1 MIKENKIYNI
11 VIYGNGLSAK
21 TAVASFSHQGF
32 KPIWVNSIKKEK
44 YEDDRT
50 TMLSPK
56 SIEFYRKLN
65 LDKLSKDIFP
75 TNKILIKT
83 KNQKVYTTFEDNQL
97 QKPLCYLVENK
108 ILHKDL
114 DALIAT
120 QKKEKIVL
128 EFNDEIDKLQNNQ
141 NYNEIFLKSGV
152 TLRSS
157 LVVGLDGANSLI
169 RELSGIKSKNYGIKK
184 YGLVGLIEHE
194 MRHPFTSWQVF
205 SKNGILALLA
215 KENKSKN
222 RSVSSMIWSLDK
234 EQMNYLLNLET
245 KDFEKQIENEIGSDL
260 GKLNLVSK
268 LSQWPINRM
277 DVSDPTSLRTVVLGD
292 ASHSIYPLAGQGF
305 NLGVGDIIQLLE
317 TLDWAR
323 SHGMD
328 FGTSIVLNK
337 YKDKR
342 KFWVNSVT
350 RLTDVLDW
358 FFSNTTP
365 QMQNKF
371 GMSLEILE
379 KLEPLKQKLVNLMRE
394 N

>member
-1 MIKENKIYNI
+1 MINENKIYNI

-21 TAVASFSHQGF
+21 TAVASFAHQGF
-32 KPIWVNSIKKEK
+32 KPIWINSIKNEK
-44 YEDDRT
+44 YEDNRT

-65 LDKLSKDIFP
+65 SDKLSKDFFP

-83 KNQKVYTTFEDNQL
+83 KNQKNYTTFEDKQL

-128 EFNDEIDKLQNNQ
+128 EFNDEIEKLQNNQ
-141 NYNEIFLKSGV
+141 NYNEILLKSGV

-194 MRHPFTSWQVF
+194 TRYPFTSWQVF

-222 RSVSSMIWSLDK
+222 QSISSMIWSLDK
-234 EQMNYLLNLET
+234 EQMNHLLNLET

-268 LSQWPINRM
+268 LSQWPINRT

-323 SHGMD
+323 GHGMD

-337 YKDKR
+337 YKDRR
-342 KFWVNSVT
+342 KFWVKSIT
-350 RLTDVLDW
+350 RLTDSLDW

-371 GMSLEILE
+371 GISLETLD
-379 KLEPLKQKLVNLMRE
+379 KLEPIKQKLVSIMRE

>member
-317 TLDWAR
+317 TLNWAR
-323 SHGMD
+323 GHGMD

-337 YKDKR
+337 YKVKR
-342 KFWVNSVT
+342 KYWVNSVT
-350 RLTDVLDW
+350 KLTDGLDW
-358 FFSNTTP
+358 FFSNTTT
-365 QMQNKF
+365 QMQEKF
-371 GMSLEILE
+371 GISLEMLE
-379 KLEPLKQKLVNLMRE
+379 KIEPLKQKLVSLMME

>member
-21 TAVASFSHQGF
+21 TAVASFSQQGF
-32 KPIWVNSIKKEK
+32 NPIWINSIQNEK

-56 SIEFYRKLN
+56 SIDFYHKLN
-65 LDKLSKDIFP
+65 LNQFSKVIFP

-83 KNQKVYTTFEDNQL
+83 KNQRSYTAFEDTQF

-108 ILHKDL
+108 TLHKGL
-114 DALIAT
+114 DGLIET
-120 QKKEKIVL
+120 QKKEKKII
-128 EFNDEIDKLQNNQ
+128 EFKDEIFKLQTNQ
-141 NYNEIFLKSGV
+141 NYNEIFLKSG
-152 TLRSS
+152 TKIRSS
-157 LVVGLDGANSLI
+157 LLVGLDGTNSLI
-169 RELSGIKSKNYGIKK
+169 RELSGIKSKSFGIKK

-215 KENKSKN
+215 KENRSKN

-234 EQMNYLLNLET
+234 KQMEYLLDLKA
-245 KDFEKQIENEIGSDL
+245 KDFVKQIENEIGTNL

-268 LSQWPINRM
+268 LSKWPINRV
-277 DVSDPTSLRTVVLGD
+277 DVSDPTNLRAVVLGD

-323 SHGMD
+323 GYGMD
-328 FGTSIVLNK
+328 LGTSIVLNK
-337 YKDKR
+337 YKNKR
-342 KFWVNSVT
+342 KYWVNSVT
-350 RLTDVLDW
+350 KLTDGLDW
-358 FFSNTTP
+358 FFSNTTT
-365 QMQNKF
+365 QTQDKF
-371 GMSLEILE
+371 GISLEILG
-379 KLEPLKQKLVNLMRE
+379 KLKPLKQKLVSLMR
-394 N
+394 NN

>member
-120 QKKEKIVL
+120 QKKEKRVL
-128 EFNDEIDKLQNNQ
+128 EFNDEIAKLQNNQ
-141 NYNEIFLKSGV
+141 NYNEIFFKSGV

-350 RLTDVLDW
+350 RLTDGLDW

>member
-1 MIKENKIYNI
+1 MVNENKIYNI

-21 TAVASFSHQGF
+21 TAVASFAHQGF
-32 KPIWVNSIKKEK
+32 KPIWINSIKNEK
-44 YEDDRT
+44 YEDNRT

-56 SIEFYRKLN
+56 SIEFYCKLN
-65 LDKLSKDIFP
+65 LDKLSKDFFP

-83 KNQKVYTTFEDNQL
+83 KNQKNYTTFEDKQL

-128 EFNDEIDKLQNNQ
+128 EFNDEIEKLQNNQ
-141 NYNEIFLKSGV
+141 NYNEILLKSGV

-194 MRHPFTSWQVF
+194 TRYPFTSWQVF

-222 RSVSSMIWSLDK
+222 QSISSMIWSLDK

-245 KDFEKQIENEIGSDL
+245 NDFEKQIENEIGSDM
-260 GKLNLVSK
+260 GKLNLISK
-268 LSQWPINRM
+268 LSKWPINRT

-323 SHGMD
+323 GHGMD

-337 YKDKR
+337 YKDRR
-342 KFWVNSVT
+342 KFWVNSIT
-350 RLTDVLDW
+350 RLTDSLDW

-371 GMSLEILE
+371 GISLETLD
-379 KLEPLKQKLVNLMRE
+379 KLEPIKQKLVSIMRE

>member
-1 MIKENKIYNI
+1 MVNENKIYNI

-21 TAVASFSHQGF
+21 TAVASFAHQGF
-32 KPIWVNSIKKEK
+32 KPIWINSIKNEK
-44 YEDDRT
+44 YEDNRT

-65 LDKLSKDIFP
+65 LDKLSKDFFP

-83 KNQKVYTTFEDNQL
+83 KNQKNYTTFEDKQL

-128 EFNDEIDKLQNNQ
+128 EFNDEIEKLQNNQ
-141 NYNEIFLKSGV
+141 NYNEILLKSGV

-194 MRHPFTSWQVF
+194 TRYPFTSWQVF

-222 RSVSSMIWSLDK
+222 QSISSMIWSLDK

-268 LSQWPINRM
+268 LSQWPINRI

-323 SHGMD
+323 CHGMD

-342 KFWVNSVT
+342 KYWVNSVT
-350 RLTDVLDW
+350 RLTDGLDW
-358 FFSNTTP
+358 FFSNTTI

-371 GMSLEILE
+371 GISLEILE
-379 KLEPLKQKLVNLMRE
+379 KLEPLKQKLVSLMRE

>member
-1 MIKENKIYNI
+1 MVNENKIYNI

-21 TAVASFSHQGF
+21 TAVASFAHQGF
-32 KPIWVNSIKKEK
+32 KPIWINSIKNEK
-44 YEDDRT
+44 YEDNRT

-56 SIEFYRKLN
+56 SIEFYCKLN
-65 LDKLSKDIFP
+65 LDKLSKDFFP

-83 KNQKVYTTFEDNQL
+83 KNQKNYTTFEDKQL

-128 EFNDEIDKLQNNQ
+128 EFNDEIEKLQNNQ
-141 NYNEIFLKSGV
+141 NYNEILLKSGV

-194 MRHPFTSWQVF
+194 TRYPFTSWQVF

-222 RSVSSMIWSLDK
+222 QSISSMIWSLDK

-245 KDFEKQIENEIGSDL
+245 NDFEKQIENEIGSDM
-260 GKLNLVSK
+260 GKLNLISK
-268 LSQWPINRM
+268 LSKWPINRT

-323 SHGMD
+323 GHGMD

-337 YKDKR
+337 YKDRR
-342 KFWVNSVT
+342 KFWVNSIT
-350 RLTDVLDW
+350 RLTDSLDW

-371 GMSLEILE
+371 GISLETLD
-379 KLEPLKQKLVNLMRE
+379 KLEPIKQKLVSLMRE

>member
-1 MIKENKIYNI
+1 MIKENNIHNI

-21 TAVASFSHQGF
+21 TAAASFSHQGF
-32 KPIWVNSIKKEK
+32 KPIWVNSIKNEK
-44 YEDDRT
+44 YKDDRT

-56 SIEFYRKLN
+56 SVDFYRKLN
-65 LDKLSKDIFP
+65 LDKLSKVIFP

-83 KNQKVYTTFEDNQL
+83 KNQKVYTTFEDKQL

-194 MRHPFTSWQVF
+194 MRNPFTSWQVF

-317 TLDWAR
+317 TLNWAR
-323 SHGMD
+323 GHGMD

-337 YKDKR
+337 YKVKR
-342 KFWVNSVT
+342 KYWVNSVT
-350 RLTDVLDW
+350 KLTDGLDW
-358 FFSNTTP
+358 FFSNTTT
-365 QMQNKF
+365 QMQEKF
-371 GMSLEILE
+371 GISLEMLE

>member
-56 SIEFYRKLN
+56 SIEFYLKLN

-141 NYNEIFLKSGV
+141 NYNEIFFKSGV

-342 KFWVNSVT
+342 KYWVNSVT
-350 RLTDVLDW
+350 RLTDGLDW
-358 FFSNTTP
+358 FFSNTTH

-371 GMSLEILE
+371 GISLEILE

>member
-1 MIKENKIYNI
+1 MIKKDKIYNI
-11 VIYGNGLSAK
+11 VIYGSGLSAK

-56 SIEFYRKLN
+56 SIEFYLKLN

-83 KNQKVYTTFEDNQL
+83 KNQKFYTKFEDNQH
-97 QKPLCYLVENK
+97 QRPLCYLVENK

-120 QKKEKIVL
+120 QKKEKMVL
-128 EFNDEIDKLQNNQ
+128 EFNDEIDKFQNNQ
-141 NYNEIFLKSGV
+141 NYSEIFLKSGV

-157 LVVGLDGANSLI
+157 LVVGLDGVNSLI
-169 RELSGIKSKNYGIKK
+169 RELSGIKSINYGIKK

-194 MRHPFTSWQVF
+194 TRYPFTSWQVF

-222 RSVSSMIWSLDK
+222 QSISSMIWSLDK

-268 LSQWPINRM
+268 LSQWPINRT

-323 SHGMD
+323 GHGMD

-337 YKDKR
+337 YKDRR
-342 KFWVNSVT
+342 KFWVNSIT
-350 RLTDVLDW
+350 RLTDGLDW

-371 GMSLEILE
+371 GISLETLD
-379 KLEPLKQKLVNLMRE
+379 KLEPIKQKLVSIMRE

>member
-1 MIKENKIYNI
+1 MVNENKIYNI

-21 TAVASFSHQGF
+21 TAVASFAHQGF
-32 KPIWVNSIKKEK
+32 KPIWINSIKNEK
-44 YEDDRT
+44 YEDNRT

-65 LDKLSKDIFP
+65 LDKLSKDFFP

-83 KNQKVYTTFEDNQL
+83 KNQKNYTTFEDKQL

-128 EFNDEIDKLQNNQ
+128 EFNDEIEKLQNNQ
-141 NYNEIFLKSGV
+141 NYNEILLKSGV

-194 MRHPFTSWQVF
+194 TRYPFTSWQVF

-222 RSVSSMIWSLDK
+222 QSISSMIWSLDK
-234 EQMNYLLNLET
+234 EQMNHLLNLET

-268 LSQWPINRM
+268 LSQWPINRT

-323 SHGMD
+323 GHGMD

-337 YKDKR
+337 YKDRR
-342 KFWVNSVT
+342 KFWVNSIT
-350 RLTDVLDW
+350 RLTDSLDW

-371 GMSLEILE
+371 GISLETLD
-379 KLEPLKQKLVNLMRE
+379 KLEPIKQKLVSIMRE

>member
-1 MIKENKIYNI
+1 MVNPRRLRYPSCFAK
-11 VIYGNGLSAK
+11 LSA
-21 TAVASFSHQGF
+21 AAS
-32 KPIWVNSIKKEK
+32 
-44 YEDDRT
+44 
-50 TMLSPK
+50 LSSVTFRSTISP
-56 SIEFYRKLN
+56 LN

-120 QKKEKIVL
+120 QKKEKRVL
-128 EFNDEIDKLQNNQ
+128 EFNDEIAKLQNNQ
-141 NYNEIFLKSGV
+141 NYNEIFFKSGV

-157 LVVGLDGANSLI
+157 LIVGLDGANSLI

-245 KDFEKQIENEIGSDL
+245 KDFEKQIENEKQNAPD
-260 GKLNLVSK
+260 
-268 LSQWPINRM
+268 Q
-277 DVSDPTSLRTVVLGD
+277 DDGD
-292 ASHSIYPLAGQGF
+292 EGGQF
-305 NLGVGDIIQLLE
+305 
-317 TLDWAR
+317 A
-323 SHGMD
+323 
-328 FGTSIVLNK
+328 
-337 YKDKR
+337 
-342 KFWVNSVT
+342 
-350 RLTDVLDW
+350 
-358 FFSNTTP
+358 
-365 QMQNKF
+365 
-371 GMSLEILE
+371 
-379 KLEPLKQKLVNLMRE
+379 
-394 N
+394 

>member
-56 SIEFYRKLN
+56 SVEFYRKLN

-342 KFWVNSVT
+342 KYWVNSVT
-350 RLTDVLDW
+350 RLTDGLDW
-358 FFSNTTP
+358 FFSNATP

>member
-56 SIEFYRKLN
+56 SVEFYRKLN

-277 DVSDPTSLRTVVLGD
+277 DVSDPTDLRTVVLGD

-350 RLTDVLDW
+350 RLTDGLDW
-358 FFSNTTP
+358 FFSNTTT
-365 QMQNKF
+365 QTQDKF
-371 GMSLEILE
+371 GISLEILG
-379 KLEPLKQKLVNLMRE
+379 KLKPLKQKLVILMR
-394 N
+394 NN

>member
-21 TAVASFSHQGF
+21 TAVASFSQQGF

-56 SIEFYRKLN
+56 SIEFYRQLN

-194 MRHPFTSWQVF
+194 MRYPFTSWQVF

-277 DVSDPTSLRTVVLGD
+277 DVSDPTGLRTVVLGD

-342 KFWVNSVT
+342 KYWVNSVT
-350 RLTDVLDW
+350 RLTDGLDW

-371 GMSLEILE
+371 GISLEILE

>member
-1 MIKENKIYNI
+1 MVNENKIYNI

-21 TAVASFSHQGF
+21 TAVASFAHQGF
-32 KPIWVNSIKKEK
+32 KPIWINSIKNEK
-44 YEDDRT
+44 YEDNRT

-65 LDKLSKDIFP
+65 LDKLSKDFFP

-83 KNQKVYTTFEDNQL
+83 KNQKNYTTFEDKQL

-128 EFNDEIDKLQNNQ
+128 EFNDEIEKLQNNQ
-141 NYNEIFLKSGV
+141 NYNEILLKSGV

-194 MRHPFTSWQVF
+194 TRYPFTSWQVF

-222 RSVSSMIWSLDK
+222 QSISSMIWSLDK
-234 EQMNYLLNLET
+234 EQMNHLLNLET

-268 LSQWPINRM
+268 LSQWPINRT

-323 SHGMD
+323 GHGMD

-337 YKDKR
+337 YKDRR
-342 KFWVNSVT
+342 KFWVNSIT
-350 RLTDVLDW
+350 RLTDSLDW

-365 QMQNKF
+365 KMQNKF
-371 GMSLEILE
+371 GTSLEILE
-379 KLEPLKQKLVNLMRE
+379 KLEPIKQKLVSIMRE

>member
-11 VIYGNGLSAK
+11 IIYGNGLSAK

-120 QKKEKIVL
+120 QKKEKRVL
-128 EFNDEIDKLQNNQ
+128 EFNDEIAKLQNNQ
-141 NYNEIFLKSGV
+141 NYNEIFFKSGV

-157 LVVGLDGANSLI
+157 LIVGLDGANSLI

-245 KDFEKQIENEIGSDL
+245 KDFENQIENEIGSDL

-268 LSQWPINRM
+268 LSKWPINRM

-317 TLDWAR
+317 TLNWAR
-323 SHGMD
+323 CHGMD

-337 YKDKR
+337 YKNKR

-350 RLTDVLDW
+350 RLTDSLDW